1 MTRGVLLLLG
11 CLIFG
16 QTAAL
21 AQQVLW
27 ASSVVG
33 FSSEGRGEAY
43 TQQYRASQ
51 ILGKPN
57 RLPQVGDSPCA
68 WSPLYPD
75 GPNDEWITVRF
86 SESIPIRQIAI
97 FQSGNPGA
105 ISQVFVIDGSG
116 RETPVYSVL
125 KTAASVSTSEPATA
139 PLLHIL
145 PAQSALT
152 ANTLKIVVSPNR
164 VKGPNQIDAI
174 GISSETQ
181 PITIAINV
189 SKDAPKDLVKENL
202 GTRVNSRGQEVAPV
216 ISPDGKTLYFT
227 RGQHERNTGD
237 PKSQDVWYSTLQP
250 NGEWSN
256 AVNLGPPINNVSDN
270 AISGMSP
277 DGRTVYL
284 INVYKPDGS
293 VTYGLSKS
301 TLGKNG
307 WSFPVECVI
316 ANNHNLHKN
325 SYTEYAI
332 VPDGKT
338 IVLSVQRRNSLG
350 NKDLYVSFLQP
361 NQTWSEPVSM
371 GPVLNTADYEGAPF
385 VASDSRTL
393 YFTSAGHPE
402 YGNGDIFV
410 SRRLDDTWTQWSEP
424 ENLGPVINTTEWDG
438 YFTIPATG
446 DYAYLSSIQ
455 NSMGGEDIFRLKL
468 YPTIKPDPV
477 AIVSGQVIDGFTKKP
492 VSAEIVSASTP
503 GDKEQTRVTYE
514 PETGDYKLLLPMQHS
529 YTLTAKRDGYFPTTE
544 LLDLSKDKR
553 FREIRKNIILMPI
566 KTGQRVILHEV
577 LFEQSKAI
585 LLAGSNAELDRVAQM
600 LNDYPTMEIQVEGH
614 TDNQGVWD
622 LNMKLSQD
630 RVRVVKDYLLEK
642 GIADARIQTKAW
654 GPSKPIASNETE
666 EKRRLNRRVEFTI
679 LKM

>member
-1 MTRGVLLLLG
+1 MIRGVLLVLG
-11 CLIFG
+11 CVVLLLPTVSG
-16 QTAAL
+16 QTV
-21 AQQVLW
+21 QW

-43 TQQYRASQ
+43 TQQYRANQ

-57 RLPQVGDSPCA
+57 RLPQVGDNVCA

-75 GPNDEWITVRF
+75 GPNEEWITVRF
-86 SESIPIRQIAI
+86 AEAIPIHQIAV

-105 ISQVFVIDGSG
+105 ISQVLIIDNSG
-116 RETPVYSVL
+116 RELPVYQMGPSVQIAERGQTPIL
-125 KTAASVSTSEPATA
+125 RIATTD
-139 PLLHIL
+139 PVI
-145 PAQSALT
+145 T
-152 ANTLKIVVSPNR
+152 ANTIKLVISPNR
-164 VKGPNQIDAI
+164 IKGANQIDAI
-174 GISSETQ
+174 GISSGTQ
-181 PITIAINV
+181 PIDIAINV
-189 SKDAPKDLVKENL
+189 FKDAPKDLVKENI
-202 GTRVNSRGQEVAPV
+202 GPQVNSRGQEVAPV

-250 NGEWSN
+250 NNEWGSAIN
-256 AVNLGPPINNVSDN
+256 IGPPINTTADN
-270 AISGMSP
+270 AVSGMSP
-277 DGRTVYL
+277 DGRTIYL
-284 INVYKPDGS
+284 INVYKPDGTI
-293 VTYGLSKS
+293 TYGLSRS

-325 SYTEYAI
+325 AYTEYAI

-338 IVLSVQRRNSLG
+338 MILSVQRRNSQG
-350 NKDLYVSFLQP
+350 NKDLYVSFLRP

-371 GPVLNTADYEGAPF
+371 GPVLNTAEYEGAPF

-393 YFTSAGHPE
+393 YFTSAGRPE

-410 SRRLDDTWTQWSEP
+410 SRRLDDTWTNWSEP
-424 ENLGPVINTTEWDG
+424 ENLGPVINTPEWDG

-468 YPTIKPDPV
+468 YPAIKPDPV
-477 AIVSGQVIDGFTKKP
+477 AIVSGQVIDGVTKKP
-492 VSAEIVSASTP
+492 IAAEVFSTIAP
-503 GDKEQTRVTYE
+503 ENKENSRVIYD
-514 PETGDYKLLLPMQHS
+514 PETGDFKLLLAMSSS
-529 YTLTAKRDGYFPTTE
+529 YNLTAKREGYFPSTE
-544 LLDLSKDKR
+544 LVDLSKDKS
-553 FREIRKNIILMPI
+553 FKEIRKNLILTPI
-566 KTGQRVILHEV
+566 KAGQRVVLRDV

-585 LLAGSNAELDRVAQM
+585 LLTGSTAELDRVVQM
-600 LNDYPTMEIQVEGH
+600 LKEYPTMEIQVDGH
-614 TDNQGVWD
+614 TDNQGIWD

-630 RVRVVKDYLLEK
+630 RVRVVKAYLLEQ
-642 GIADARIQTKAW
+642 GIPDLRIQTKAW

>member
-1 MTRGVLLLLG
+1 MIRGIFVLLGWLG
-11 CLIFG
+11 CLSAVSA
-16 QTAAL
+16 QTV
-21 AQQVLW
+21 QW
-27 ASSVVG
+27 ASAVVG
-33 FSSEGRGEAY
+33 YSSEGRGEAY
-43 TQQYRASQ
+43 SQQYRANQ

-57 RLPQVGDSPCA
+57 RLPQVGDNPCA

-75 GPNDEWITVRF
+75 GPNEEWITVRF
-86 SESIPIRQIAI
+86 AEVIPIRQIAI

-105 ISQVFVIDGSG
+105 ITQVLVIDETG
-116 RETPVYSVL
+116 REVPVL
-125 KTAASVSTSEPATA
+125 TATKTAASISISEPATE
-139 PLLHIL
+139 PLLRIF
-145 PAQSALT
+145 PTTPSLT
-152 ANTLKIVVSPNR
+152 ANTVKIVIAPNR

-174 GISSETQ
+174 GISSDNQ
-181 PITIAINV
+181 PINISINV
-189 SKDAPKDLVKENL
+189 SKDAPKELVKESL
-202 GTRVNSRGQEVAPV
+202 GTTVNSRGQEVAPV

-227 RGQHERNTGD
+227 RGNHDRNVGN
-237 PKSQDVWYSTLQP
+237 PKSQDVWYSTLQS
-250 NGEWSN
+250 NGEWGN
-256 AVNLGPPINNVSDN
+256 AVNIGPPINTPSDN
-270 AISGMSP
+270 AISGLSP
-277 DGRTVYL
+277 DGRTLYV

-307 WSFPVECVI
+307 WSFPSEVI
-316 ANNHNLHKN
+316 INNNYNLHKN

-338 IVLSVQRRNSLG
+338 LVLSVQRRNSLG

-361 NQTWSEPVSM
+361 DQTWSEPVSM

-410 SRRLDDTWTQWSEP
+410 SRRLDDSWTKWSEP
-424 ENLGPVINTTEWDG
+424 ENLGPIINTPEWDG

-468 YPTIKPDPV
+468 YPAIKPDPV

-492 VSAEIVSASTP
+492 MAAEVVSAITP
-503 GDKEQTRVTYE
+503 DQKEQSRVAYN
-514 PETGDYKLLLPMQHS
+514 PETGDFKLLLPMQNS
-529 YTLTAKRDGYFPTTE
+529 YTLTARRDGYFPTTE

-553 FREIRKNIILMPI
+553 YREIRKNLVLTPI
-566 KTGQRVILHEV
+566 KAGQRVVLHDV

-585 LLAGSNAELDRVAQM
+585 LLSGSNAELDRVVQM
-600 LNDYPTMEIQVEGH
+600 LKEYPSMEIQVEGH

-630 RVRVVKDYLLEK
+630 RVRVVKDYLLEH
-642 GIADARIQTKAW
+642 GIADVRVQTKAW

-679 LKM
+679 LKL

>member
-1 MTRGVLLLLG
+1 MIRGVLVTFGWAFL
-11 CLIFG
+11 FASSVYG
-16 QTAAL
+16 QTV
-21 AQQVLW
+21 QW

-33 FSSEGRGEAY
+33 YSSEGRGEAY
-43 TQQYRASQ
+43 SQQYRANQ
-51 ILGKPN
+51 VLGKPN
-57 RLPQVGDSPCA
+57 RLPQVGDNVCA

-75 GPNDEWITVRF
+75 SPNDEWITVRF
-86 SESIPIRQIAI
+86 AEAIPIRQIAI

-105 ISQVFVIDGSG
+105 ISQVLVIDGQG
-116 RETPVYSVL
+116 REIPVYKPTTL
-125 KTAASVSTSEPATA
+125 ATGSETGSA
-139 PLLHIL
+139 PLLHIF
-145 PAQSALT
+145 PTEASLT
-152 ANTLKIVVSPNR
+152 ANTVKLVISPNR

-174 GISSETQ
+174 GISDDTQ
-181 PITIAINV
+181 PISVTINV
-189 SKDAPKDLVKENL
+189 SKDAPKDLVKENI
-202 GTRVNSRGQEVAPV
+202 GSKVNSPGQEVAPL

-227 RGQHERNTGD
+227 RGQHNGNTGD
-237 PKSQDVWYSTLQP
+237 PKSQDVWYSLLQP
-250 NGEWSN
+250 NGEW
-256 AVNLGPPINNVSDN
+256 GPAINMGAPINNASDN
-270 AISGMSP
+270 AISGMSA

-293 VTYGLSKS
+293 VAYGLSKS

-307 WSFPVECVI
+307 WSFPTEVVI
-316 ANNHNLHKN
+316 KNNQNLHKKN
-325 SYTEYAI
+325 YTEYAI

-338 IVLSVQRRNSLG
+338 MVLSVQRNNSIG
-350 NKDLYVSFLQP
+350 DKDLYVSFLQP

-410 SRRLDDTWTQWSEP
+410 SRRLDDSWTNWSEP
-424 ENLGPVINTTEWDG
+424 ENLGPTINTPEWDG

-468 YPTIKPDPV
+468 YPAIKPDAV
-477 AIVSGQVIDGFTKKP
+477 AIVSGQVIDGISKKP
-492 VSAEIVSASTP
+492 VAAEVFSTTAPDNKEHSRISYDP
-503 GDKEQTRVTYE
+503 G
-514 PETGDYKLLLPMQHS
+514 TGDFKLLLPVQNN
-529 YTLTAKRDGYFPTTE
+529 YNLTAKRDGYFPTTE

-553 FREIRKNIILMPI
+553 FREIRKNLILTPI
-566 KTGQRVILHEV
+566 QTGQRVVLREV

-585 LLAGSNAELDRVAQM
+585 LLTGSNAELDRVVQM
-600 LNDYPTMEIQVEGH
+600 LKEYPTMEIQVEGH
-614 TDNQGVWD
+614 TDNQGVWE
-622 LNMKLSQD
+622 LNMKLSED
-630 RVRVVKDYLLEK
+630 RVRVVKDYLMAQ
-642 GIADARIQTKAW
+642 GIPDERIQTKAW

>member
-1 MTRGVLLLLG
+1 MNRRLFVAFGFLLLSNQSVW
-11 CLIFG
+11 G
-16 QTAAL
+16 QS
-21 AQQVLW
+21 VLW
-27 ASSVVG
+27 ASAVVG

-43 TQQYRASQ
+43 SQQYRANQ

-57 RLPQVGDSPCA
+57 RMPQVGDNPCA

-75 GPNDEWITVRF
+75 GPNEEWITVRF
-86 SESIPIRQIAI
+86 SETIPIRQIAI

-105 ISQVFVIDGSG
+105 ITQVLIVDGSG
-116 RETPVYSVL
+116 REIPVFSTA
-125 KTAASVSTSEPATA
+125 KTAASVSTSETSP
-139 PLLHIL
+139 PLLHIF
-145 PAQSALT
+145 PTETALST
-152 ANTLKIVVSPNR
+152 NTVKVILSPGK

-174 GISSETQ
+174 GISGDSQ
-181 PITIAINV
+181 PITTSINV
-189 SKDAPKDLVKENL
+189 YKDIPKDLVKENI
-202 GTRVNSRGQEVAPV
+202 GARVNSRGQEVAPV

-227 RGQHERNTGD
+227 RGQHERNMGD
-237 PKSQDVWYSTLQP
+237 PRNQDVWYSTLQP
-250 NGEWSN
+250 NGEWGN
-256 AVNLGPPINNVSDN
+256 AVNIGPPINTPADN

-277 DGRTVYL
+277 DGRTLYL

-307 WSFPVECVI
+307 WSFPTEVVI
-316 ANNHNLHKN
+316 NNNHNLHKN
-325 SYTEYAI
+325 AYTEYAI

-338 IVLSVQRRNSLG
+338 IILSVQRRNSIG
-350 NKDLYVSFLQP
+350 DKDLYVSFLQP
-361 NQTWSEPVSM
+361 NQTWSEPVSL
-371 GPVLNTADYEGAPF
+371 GPVINTAEYEGAPF
-385 VASDSRTL
+385 IASDSRTL

-410 SRRLDDTWTQWSEP
+410 SRRLDDTWTNWSEP
-424 ENLGPVINTTEWDG
+424 ENLGPTINTPEWDG

-446 DYAYLSSIQ
+446 DYAYFSSIQ

-468 YPTIKPDPV
+468 YPAIKPDPV
-477 AIVSGQVIDGFTKKP
+477 AIVSGQVIDATTRKP
-492 VSAEIVSASTP
+492 VAAEVISALAP
-503 GDKEQTRVTYE
+503 DNKEHSHINYD
-514 PETGDYKLLLPMQHS
+514 PDTGDFKLLLPTEKS
-529 YTLTAKRDGYFPTTE
+529 YNLTAKREGYFPTTE

-553 FREIRKNIILMPI
+553 FREIRKNLVLNPI
-566 KTGQRVILHEV
+566 KTGQRVVLHDV
-577 LFEQSKAI
+577 LFEQSKAV
-585 LLAGSNAELDRVAQM
+585 LLAGSSAELDRVASM
-600 LNDYPTMEIQVEGH
+600 LNAYPTMVIQVDGH

-630 RVRVVKDYLLEK
+630 RVRVVKEYLLEK
-642 GIADARIQTKAW
+642 GIADNRIQTKAW

>member
-1 MTRGVLLLLG
+1 MLG
-11 CLIFG
+11 SLSVSA
-16 QTAAL
+16 QTV
-21 AQQVLW
+21 QW

-33 FSSEGRGEAY
+33 FSSEGKGEAY
-43 TQQYRASQ
+43 TQQYRANQ

-57 RLPQVGDSPCA
+57 RLPQVGDNPCA

-75 GPNDEWITVRF
+75 SPNDEWITVRF
-86 SESIPIRQIAI
+86 TEAIPIRQIAV

-105 ISQVFVIDGSG
+105 VTQVLIIDGMG
-116 RETPVYSVL
+116 REIAVYKAGSTTEAGSSPVLRISPP
-125 KTAASVSTSEPATA
+125 EPA
-139 PLLHIL
+139 
-145 PAQSALT
+145 QT
-152 ANTLKIVVSPNR
+152 ANILKLVISPNR

-174 GISSETQ
+174 GISSDTQ
-181 PITIAINV
+181 PITVSINV

-202 GTRVNSRGQEVAPV
+202 GPQINSKGQEVAPV

-227 RGQHERNTGD
+227 RGLHDRNTGD
-237 PKSQDVWYSTLQP
+237 PRSQDVWYSTLQA
-250 NGEWSN
+250 NGDWGSAIN
-256 AVNLGPPINNVSDN
+256 IGPPINTTADN
-270 AISGMSP
+270 AVSGMSP
-277 DGRTVYL
+277 DGRTLYL

-316 ANNHNLHKN
+316 SNNHNLHKN
-325 SYTEYAI
+325 AYTEYAI

-338 IVLSVQRRNSLG
+338 LVLSVQRRNSQG

-371 GPVLNTADYEGAPF
+371 GLTLNTADYEGAPF

-393 YFTSAGHPE
+393 YFTSAGRPE

-410 SRRLDDTWTQWSEP
+410 SRRLDDSWTKWSEP
-424 ENLGPVINTTEWDG
+424 ENLGPDINTPEWDG

-455 NSMGGEDIFRLKL
+455 NSLGGEDIFRLKL
-468 YPTIKPDPV
+468 YPAIKPDPV
-477 AIVSGQVIDGFTKKP
+477 AIVSGKVIDGVTKKP
-492 VSAEIVSASTP
+492 VSADVFSTLSP
-503 GDKEQTRVTYE
+503 DNKEHSQVRYD
-514 PETGDYKLLLPMQHS
+514 PETGDYKIILPTS
-529 YTLTAKRDGYFPTTE
+529 NNYNLTAKRPGYFPTTE
-544 LLDLSKDKR
+544 LIDLTKDKR
-553 FREIRKNIILMPI
+553 FKEIHKNLVVNPI
-566 KTGQRVILHEV
+566 KAGQRVVLRDV

-585 LLAGSNAELDRVAQM
+585 LLSGSNAELDRLVQM
-600 LNDYPTMEIQVEGH
+600 LKDYPEMEIQVDGH
-614 TDNQGVWD
+614 TDNQGIWD

-630 RVRVVKDYLLEK
+630 RVRVVKEYLMER
-642 GIADARIQTKAW
+642 GIADIRIQTKAW

>member
-1 MTRGVLLLLG
+1 MLSVPSVS
-11 CLIFG
+11 G
-16 QTAAL
+16 QTV
-21 AQQVLW
+21 QW

-43 TQQYRASQ
+43 SQQYRANQ

-57 RLPQVGDSPCA
+57 RLPQAGDNVCA

-86 SESIPIRQIAI
+86 ANVIPIRQIAI

-105 ISQVFVIDGSG
+105 VSQVLVIDGSG
-116 RETPVYSVL
+116 REIPVYKGTL
-125 KTAASVSTSEPATA
+125 TSSSAEPAAT
-139 PLLHIL
+139 PLLRIF
-145 PAQSALT
+145 PTDPSLT
-152 ANTLKIVVSPNR
+152 SNTIKLIVSPNR

-174 GISSETQ
+174 GISSDTQ
-181 PITIAINV
+181 PINISINV
-189 SKDAPKDLVKENL
+189 SKDAPKDLVKENI
-202 GTRVNSRGQEVAPV
+202 GPQVNSKGQEVAPV

-237 PKSQDVWYSTLQP
+237 PRSQDVWYSVLQP
-250 NGEWSN
+250 NGEWGSAIN
-256 AVNLGPPINNVSDN
+256 IGPPINTTADN
-270 AISGMSP
+270 AVSGMSP
-277 DGRTVYL
+277 DGRTIYL

-293 VTYGLSKS
+293 ITYGLSKS

-325 SYTEYAI
+325 AYTEYAI

-338 IVLSVQRRNSLG
+338 MILSVQRRNSLG

-361 NQTWSEPVSM
+361 NQTWSEPQSM
-371 GPVLNTADYEGAPF
+371 GPMLNTADYEGAPF

-393 YFTSAGHPE
+393 YFTSAGRPE

-410 SRRLDDTWTQWSEP
+410 SRRLDDTWTNWSEP
-424 ENLGPVINTTEWDG
+424 ENLGPDINTPEWDG

-468 YPTIKPDPV
+468 YPAIKPDPV
-477 AIVSGQVIDGFTKKP
+477 AIVSGQVIDGVNKKP
-492 VSAEIVSASTP
+492 VAAEVISTILPDNKENSRVSY
-503 GDKEQTRVTYE
+503 D
-514 PETGDYKLLLPMQHS
+514 PETGDYKLLLAMKDS
-529 YTLTAKRDGYFPTTE
+529 YNLTAKREGYFTTTE
-544 LLDLSKDKR
+544 LVDLSKDKR
-553 FREIRKNIILMPI
+553 FKEIRKNLTLFPI
-566 KTGQRVILHEV
+566 KTGQRVVLREV
-577 LFEQSKAI
+577 LFEQSKAVLI
-585 LLAGSNAELDRVAQM
+585 EGSNAELDRVVQM
-600 LNDYPTMEIQVEGH
+600 LNDYPTMEIQVDGH

-630 RVRVVKDYLLEK
+630 RVRVVKEYLMEK
-642 GIADARIQTKAW
+642 GIPDARIQTKAW

>member
-1 MTRGVLLLLG
+1 MIRGFLLLLG
-11 CLIFG
+11 WVVLGLPTVSG
-16 QTAAL
+16 QTV
-21 AQQVLW
+21 QW

-43 TQQYRASQ
+43 TQQYRANQ

-57 RLPQVGDSPCA
+57 RLPQVGDNPCA

-75 GPNDEWITVRF
+75 SPNDEWITVRF
-86 SESIPIRQIAI
+86 SQAILIRQIAI

-105 ISQVFVIDGSG
+105 VSQVLVLDGSG
-116 RETPVYSVL
+116 REVPVFKVGAGGSNTDAGTTPVL
-125 KTAASVSTSEPATA
+125 RIFPND
-139 PLLHIL
+139 
-145 PAQSALT
+145 QSLT
-152 ANTLKIVVSPNR
+152 ANTIKLILSPNR

-174 GISSETQ
+174 GISSETK
-181 PITIAINV
+181 PIDIAINV
-189 SKDAPKDLVKENL
+189 SKDAPKELVKENI
-202 GTRVNSRGQEVAPV
+202 GPQVNSKGQEVAPV

-227 RGQHERNTGD
+227 RGLHDRNIGD
-237 PKSQDVWYSTLQP
+237 PKNQDVWYSTLQA
-250 NGEWSN
+250 NGEWGN
-256 AVNLGPPINNVSDN
+256 AVNIGPPVNTPADN
-270 AISGMSP
+270 AVSGMSP
-277 DGRTVYL
+277 DGRTLYL

-316 ANNHNLHKN
+316 SNNNNLHKN
-325 SYTEYAI
+325 AYTEYAI

-338 IVLSVQRRNSLG
+338 IVLSVQRRDSQG
-350 NKDLYVSFLQP
+350 NKDLYVSFRQP

-371 GPVLNTADYEGAPF
+371 GLTLNTADYEGAPF

-393 YFTSAGHPE
+393 YFTSAGRPE

-410 SRRLDDTWTQWSEP
+410 SRRLDDTWTKWSEP
-424 ENLGPVINTTEWDG
+424 ENLGPDINTPEWDG

-468 YPTIKPDPV
+468 YPAIKPDPV
-477 AIVSGQVIDGFTKKP
+477 AIVSGKVIDGVSKKP
-492 VSAEIVSASTP
+492 VSAEVFSTIAP
-503 GDKEQTRVTYE
+503 DNKENSRISYD
-514 PETGDYKLLLPMQHS
+514 PETGDYKLLLAMS
-529 YTLTAKRDGYFPTTE
+529 NNYNLTAKREGYFPTTE
-544 LLDLSKDKR
+544 LIDLSKDKR
-553 FREIRKNIILMPI
+553 FKEIRKNLVLTPI
-566 KTGQRVILHEV
+566 KAGQRVVLRDV

-585 LLAGSNAELDRVAQM
+585 LISGSNAELDRVVQM
-600 LNDYPTMEIQVEGH
+600 LKEYPEMEIQVDGH

-622 LNMKLSQD
+622 LNMKLSED
-630 RVRVVKDYLLEK
+630 RVRVVKEYLIDK
-642 GIADARIQTKAW
+642 GIPDLRIQTKAW

>member
-1 MTRGVLLLLG
+1 MIRSLFLMLSWMV
-11 CLIFG
+11 FG
-16 QTAAL
+16 SPKVWSQT
-21 AQQVLW
+21 VHW
-27 ASSVVG
+27 ASSIVG

-43 TQQYRASQ
+43 TQQYRANQ

-75 GPNDEWITVRF
+75 SPNDEWITVRF
-86 SESIPIRQIAI
+86 SEAIPIRQIAI

-105 ISQVFVIDGSG
+105 ITQVLIIDDTG
-116 RETPVYSVL
+116 RETPVYQPL
-125 KTAASVSTSEPATA
+125 PSESGQNS
-139 PLLHIL
+139 LLHIF
-145 PAQSALT
+145 PAEPSIT
-152 ANTLKIVVSPNR
+152 ANTLKVIISPNR

-174 GISSETQ
+174 GISSETT
-181 PITIAINV
+181 PISVGINL
-189 SKDAPKDLVKENL
+189 SKDPPKDLVKENL
-202 GTRVNSRGQEVAPV
+202 GSKVNSAAQEVAPV
-216 ISPDGKTLYFT
+216 IAPDGKTLFFT
-227 RGQHERNTGD
+227 RGQHNGNIGD
-237 PKSQDVWYSTLQP
+237 PRSQDVWYSVLQP
-250 NGEWSN
+250 NGDWGPAAN
-256 AVNLGPPINNVSDN
+256 IGPPINTQSDN

-277 DGRTVYL
+277 DGRTIYL
-284 INVYKPDGS
+284 INVYKPDGTVS
-293 VTYGLSKS
+293 YGLSKS

-316 ANNHNLHKN
+316 ENNQNLHKN
-325 SYTEYAI
+325 AYTEYAI

-338 IVLSVQRRNSLG
+338 MVLSVQRRNSLG

-361 NQTWSEPVSM
+361 NQTWSEPISM

-410 SRRLDDTWTQWSEP
+410 SRRLDDTWTRWSEP
-424 ENLGPVINTTEWDG
+424 ENLGPAINTPEWDG

-455 NSMGGEDIFRLKL
+455 NSLGGEDIFRLKL
-468 YPTIKPDPV
+468 YPAITPDPV
-477 AIVSGQVIDGFTKKP
+477 AMVSGRVIDGVTKKP
-492 VSAEIVSASTP
+492 VAAEIVSVTTP
-503 GDKEQTRVTYE
+503 DHKEQSRVKYD
-514 PETGDYKLLLPMQHS
+514 PETGDFKLLLPVQHP
-529 YTLTAKRDGYFPTTE
+529 YNLTARREGYFPTTE
-544 LLDLSKDKR
+544 SLDLSKEKR
-553 FREIRKNIILMPI
+553 FREVRKNLVLVPI
-566 KTGQRVILHEV
+566 KTGQRVVLHDV

-585 LLAGSNAELDRVAQM
+585 LLSGSNAELDRLVQL

-630 RVRVVKDYLLEK
+630 RVRVVKDYLMEK
-642 GIADARIQTKAW
+642 GISENRIQTKAW